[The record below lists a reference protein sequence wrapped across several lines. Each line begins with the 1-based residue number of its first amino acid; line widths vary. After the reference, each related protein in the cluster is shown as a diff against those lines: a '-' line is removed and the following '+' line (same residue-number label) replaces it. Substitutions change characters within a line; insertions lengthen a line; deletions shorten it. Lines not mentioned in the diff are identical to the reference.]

1 MTAVRLKKVARDFG
15 VRWGRTL
22 MAFAGLTIGL
32 FVAGAVVA
40 AYSLLRTDLDA
51 GYRRT
56 NPPNLVL
63 RTDAVPPEVLRRL
76 AALPGVVAVE
86 ERPLVMARVQ
96 TRPGRWWPLE
106 LAVVDDFRD
115 LRVATFAPDAGLP
128 KEAWPPPTGGLL
140 LERDGRYFMEG
151 GPGAVLPLRFVGGG
165 TASGTF
171 SGYVFDPGQHP
182 SRMEMVLYGYVTRAT
197 LAAWGQ
203 ALDGTRL
210 LLTTRASSGP
220 ESAGALAPAVDS
232 MLAAAG
238 VAVRRMDIQDVPV
251 YGHQNQLD
259 ALMVLMAGLALTT
272 LVMGMVLVVNLID
285 GMMTRERRV
294 VGVLRALGARPGQVL
309 RDYLLAAGALGLAA
323 ALASLWPALAVG
335 TVMARFLAAGN
346 NFDLLTP
353 RPPLWVAAVI
363 LVFGVGTPLAVATW
377 RVGRTVRLPVRL
389 ALMRAEGQGGGAG
402 VGMLG
407 RAVFL
412 PLLPRLAVGAVLRR
426 PRPALLSAL
435 VLAIGLAFFLT
446 ALNVRASMQGT
457 AAAVARTKPY
467 DVQLALRQPYP
478 ADRLRP
484 LLAGRAQIRAAE
496 YWRAIPAI
504 PLGTDGARLGNA
516 IPVVAPPADTRL
528 LRPDLLAGRWLDG
541 TQPHGVVVTQK
552 LLADLPAL
560 QLGGGYQLRAG
571 DRAAPV
577 TVIGVVREFG
587 PGRIYAPAAV
597 MDALRPSPADA
608 DLVYL
613 ALAPGADQR
622 QAAQELQDDL
632 TTAGIQVGEAETAG
646 MLKAIIDGHLDFIT
660 LILMAISALAL
671 ATGVLGLAACIG
683 VSVAER
689 TREIGVMKAMGG
701 GGATLVRLFIYEAVL
716 VAVLGW
722 GVAGALAPLISR
734 PVVARFG
741 QSIIRYPF
749 DYQACVW
756 GGAAG
761 LGIALVVAV
770 LAALAPALTAARAA
784 VTAALR
790 AE

>member
-1 MTAVRLKKVARDFG
+1 
-15 VRWGRTL
+15 
-22 MAFAGLTIGL
+22 
-32 FVAGAVVA
+32 
-40 AYSLLRTDLDA
+40 
-51 GYRRT
+51 
-56 NPPNLVL
+56 
-63 RTDAVPPEVLRRL
+63 
-76 AALPGVVAVE
+76 
-86 ERPLVMARVQ
+86 
-96 TRPGRWWPLE
+96 
-106 LAVVDDFRD
+106 
-115 LRVATFAPDAGLP
+115 
-128 KEAWPPPTGGLL
+128 
-140 LERDGRYFMEG
+140 
-151 GPGAVLPLRFVGGG
+151 
-165 TASGTF
+165 
-171 SGYVFDPGQHP
+171 
-182 SRMEMVLYGYVTRAT
+182 
-197 LAAWGQ
+197 
-203 ALDGTRL
+203 
-210 LLTTRASSGP
+210 
-220 ESAGALAPAVDS
+220 
-232 MLAAAG
+232 
-238 VAVRRMDIQDVPV
+238 
-251 YGHQNQLD
+251 
-259 ALMVLMAGLALTT
+259 
-272 LVMGMVLVVNLID
+272 
-285 GMMTRERRV
+285 
-294 VGVLRALGARPGQVL
+294 
-309 RDYLLAAGALGLAA
+309 
-323 ALASLWPALAVG
+323 
-335 TVMARFLAAGN
+335 
-346 NFDLLTP
+346 
-353 RPPLWVAAVI
+353 
-363 LVFGVGTPLAVATW
+363 
-377 RVGRTVRLPVRL
+377 
-389 ALMRAEGQGGGAG
+389 
-402 VGMLG
+402 
-407 RAVFL
+407 
-412 PLLPRLAVGAVLRR
+412 
-426 PRPALLSAL
+426 
-435 VLAIGLAFFLT
+435 
-446 ALNVRASMQGT
+446 
-457 AAAVARTKPY
+457 
-467 DVQLALRQPYP
+467 
-478 ADRLRP
+478 
-484 LLAGRAQIRAAE
+484 IRAAE